1 MKKMIVPHRDLDNVE
16 PFAIDLARGVTFE
29 RERKRIV
36 AIRAKSLETWRFESQ
51 NLSLIE
57 LFNLHR

>member
-16 PFAIDLARGVTFE
+16 PFAIDLAHGVTFE

-36 AIRAKSLETWRFESQ
+36 AIRAKSLET
-51 NLSLIE
+51 
-57 LFNLHR
+57 